1 MKKTSYIIMAL
12 LLAVNV
18 QAQLVDR
25 ERLNEF
31 ISELKG
37 LSEQHVLCESENFN
51 CYATEESQVTSAH
64 LAFPPNLVNFVMRDG
79 EKMPLAGIYKA
90 DTTFRFVNVISND
103 SKGYSLVKG
112 VFDKYYDGEAEDI
125 FGIPLMACNREDGE
139 EQTLF
144 MDENNTLLIRDDG
157 QDVELIYGN
166 FNLMNTLQNVLRSV
180 AEITDEEYID
190 VEMFGGIDFGVHLD
204 MNALTRHP
212 DNPYLPSADSESIM
226 ALAQKIFKDN
236 AELLERRLA
245 KAESEEEREEIAAE
259 IAAFKKE
266 AEESLGDLEKELS
279 ELDEPSFIEIFPGTN
294 EHFVAIP
301 KVPEHLKGKM
311 KPYAA
316 SGVYDWI
323 NLTGFTHGA
332 KGSLDQISCIITPQ
346 DVAMQCAIRHY
357 QRDKSLDTLYIG
369 FTPQYKEMAATEYQ
383 GGMPAVLYRFSQN
396 EKGYKQMLADLG
408 YFFSLKLGEMHN
420 GLEAIQQSENNGKR
434 FVQLWGE
441 GGILMC
447 IFDSPAD
454 KYCHM
459 SIIIGGTDG
468 FEQAVNE
475 FVFGGE
481 KDFAK
486 KCNIIINSDLSNNS
500 YGIHFTEDE
509 YFFAGKP
516 HKNGVHIDFGYARR
530 FTGVE

>member
-1 MKKTSYIIMAL
+1 MKKTIYIIVAL
-12 LLAVNV
+12 LLALNV
-18 QAQLVDR
+18 QAQLVDK

-31 ISELKG
+31 ISELKA
-37 LSEQHVLCESENFN
+37 LSDQHVLCESEKFN

-64 LAFPPNLVNFVMRDG
+64 LVFPPNLVGFVMRDG
-79 EKMPLAGIYKA
+79 ERMPLTGIYRA
-90 DTTFRFVNVISND
+90 DTTFRFVNIISND
-103 SKGYSLVKG
+103 SKGYCLVKD
-112 VFDKYYDGEAEDI
+112 VLDKYYDGEAEDI

-157 QDVELIYGN
+157 RDLELLYGN

-190 VEMFGGIDFGVHLD
+190 VEMFGGMDFGVHLN
-204 MNALTRHP
+204 MNALSRHP
-212 DNPYLPSADSESIM
+212 DNPYLPSAGSESIM

-245 KAESEEEREEIAAE
+245 KAESKEEREEITAE

-266 AEESLGDLEKELS
+266 AKESLDDLEKELS
-279 ELDEPSFIEIFPGTN
+279 ELDGPSFIEIFPGTN

-316 SGVYDWI
+316 NGVYDWI
-323 NLTGFTHGA
+323 NQTGFANGA
-332 KGSLDQISCIITPQ
+332 KGSLDQISCIITPL
-346 DVAMQCAIRHY
+346 DVAMQYVIRHY
-357 QRDKSLDTLYIG
+357 PRDRWYDDG
-369 FTPQYKEMAATEYQ
+369 FTPEYKEIAATEYQ
-383 GGMPAVLYRFSQN
+383 GSMPAILYRFSRN
-396 EKGYKQMLADLG
+396 EQGYNDMLRNLG
-408 YFFSLKLGEMHN
+408 QLFNLKLGEKHW
-420 GLEAIQQSENNGKR
+420 GLKVTQQSENNGKR

-447 IFDSPAD
+447 LYDSPAD
-454 KYCHM
+454 KHLHM
-459 SIIIGGTDG
+459 SIIIGGPDG

-475 FVFGGE
+475 YCFGGE

-486 KCNIIINSDLSNNS
+486 KCNIIINSDHSDNS

-509 YFFAGKP
+509 YFYAGKS
-516 HKNGVHIDFGYARR
+516 HKNGVHIDFGYARM
-530 FTGVE
+530 FLK